1 MAAWAATA
9 DAATGK
15 AEYDRRNAERYRGLF
30 AWLDTNGDRVVTAA
44 EAHGDLDFGVVFDD
58 MDIDRDGRVT
68 ERELNRHIEQRFG
81 SH

>member
-1 MAAWAATA
+1 
-9 DAATGK
+9 
-15 AEYDRRNAERYRGLF
+15 
-30 AWLDTNGDRVVTAA
+30 VTAA